1 MTRRPRL
8 ALAPLAL
15 ALAVGL
21 AGCGSEQVEEVGQT
35 WPSEAAATVGDHTVT
50 VGDVQEATKGTNAF
64 IREQGGQQQLTTRD
78 VLSTLMFAP
87 QIIEAAQGAQAQ
99 VPTKATVERVLRDL
113 GIEPSAGTVEFIRA
127 QSVREQLTPE
137 QSQQVAQLLGD
148 ADVRVNPR
156 YGTFSADQ
164 GLTQGSPDWL
174 EPLPEQDAQQ
184 QAPQQQAPGAPE
196 PTPAP

>member
-137 QSQQVAQLLGD
+137 QSQQVAELLGD

-164 GLTQGSPDWL
+164 GLAQSSPDWL